1 VPALDEWE
9 LIRYLHVLAL
19 AFFVGGQL
27 MLVIAIVPA
36 VRRLEARDQVMRAV
50 ARRFGIGTL
59 IALIVLFV
67 TGAAMA
73 SHYARW
79 SDTTLQAK
87 LMLIV
92 AIGVLTALHVI
103 TPYTRAVSIAVFL
116 TSLAVV
122 WLGVVLSH

>member
-1 VPALDEWE
+1 LDSWT

-36 VRRLEARDQVMRAV
+36 VRRLEARDEVMRAV
-50 ARRFGIGTL
+50 AKRFGIGSL
-59 IALIVLFV
+59 LALAVLLL
-67 TGAAMA
+67 TGAAMT
-73 SHYARW
+73 SHYALW
-79 SDTTLQAK
+79 GDATLHAK

-92 AIGVLTALHVI
+92 LIGVLTALHVV
-103 TPYTRAVSIAVFL
+103 TPYTRAVSIAVFV

-122 WLGVVLSH
+122 WLGVVLAH

>member
-1 VPALDEWE
+1 LDSWT

-27 MLVIAIVPA
+27 MLVSAIVPA
-36 VRRLEARDQVMRAV
+36 VRRLEARDEVMRAV
-50 ARRFGIGTL
+50 AKRFGIGSL
-59 IALIVLFV
+59 VALLVLLV

-73 SHYARW
+73 SHYALW
-79 SDTTLQAK
+79 NDTTLHAK

-92 AIGVLTALHVI
+92 LIGVLTALHVV

-122 WLGVVLSH
+122 WLGVVLTH

>member
-1 VPALDEWE
+1 LDSWT